1 MAGVFQPGV
10 FQPSVFQLADGG
22 EPTGPAINSFGSI
35 ETAFAVHTKQPQR
48 KLPRHVQR
56 HLLKQIEAQLKA
68 DADTRRLI
76 ERVRLQLVAQ
86 PGVRRTINSN
96 ASLLRRAATP

>member
-1 MAGVFQPGV
+1 MAGVFQSGV
-10 FQPSVFQLADGG
+10 FQPNVFQLADG
-22 EPTGPAINSFGSI
+22 EPVLPPITSFGSI

-76 ERVRLQLVAQ
+76 ERMRLQLVAT
-86 PGVRRTINSN
+86 PGGRRLIDSN
-96 ASLLRRAATP
+96 ASLMRRAATL